1 VKLRWQ
7 LILVSLLTLVL
18 PWAGCQYVEELE
30 MVLRKAEDNSL
41 QARGQLIASRI
52 AERNLSLYGSDQV
65 DGQQSSPAFDL
76 YSLTL
81 ESAPGLDGY
90 ADDWPMAPLPTP
102 WQAGHAHADTRYL
115 AGIRGEY
122 LYLYLESPGPSEDMD
137 VVLALEDGRDR
148 LKRFHFA
155 PGPPGLASPSRLEA
169 AEAVEWRIQS
179 NRQESANRTHIE
191 ARIPLDMVD
200 GRFGFLIRS
209 VAGDNLAG
217 SISNAQ
223 MRPGLLIYGRADL
236 QDLLERY
243 RPAEQRVLLTDAGG
257 WVLARAGEFA
267 TEAGAVDDT
276 RSRMSINARAYRLAL
291 DRQYPAYPD
300 NLQGMAA
307 RLSNAQLETVRQ
319 DSGTTH
325 RYAMPGSDRLILS
338 YALPLNRDGAFA
350 GVLVIEQASDRV
362 LTLAD
367 QALGRLV
374 TLSLLAS
381 LLAAGGL
388 LGYAS
393 YLSLRIGRLRNAAEQ
408 ALQPGGGLRTGL
420 PGVNK
425 GDELGD
431 LARSFQALLAELD
444 DYTRYLKTLGDTL
457 AHELRTPMTVV
468 QSSLDNLQHENLPD
482 SSLPFLRR
490 AGEGVSRL
498 QGILASLREAARIEQ
513 SVGQG
518 GFEKLDLSELV
529 PLLCNGYRDAFPNR
543 RFEFF
548 GTGTPCPVHGSPD
561 LLAQMLDKLVE
572 NAVEFSPGQG
582 LIHIRLE
589 AIDTGW
595 RLAVANE
602 GPRLPAK
609 ARQRLFDSLVS
620 LRGKR
625 DGAPHLGLGL
635 HIVKLIA
642 ENHGGRVSA
651 GDSKNLS
658 GAEFSVVLPAWQA

>member
-1 VKLRWQ
+1 MKLRWQ

-30 MVLRKAEDNSL
+30 AVLRKAEDNSL

-52 AERNLSLYGSDQV
+52 AERNQSLYGSDQLA
-65 DGQQSSPAFDL
+65 GQQSLPAFDV

-81 ESAPGLDGY
+81 ADAPGLDGY
-90 ADDWPMAPLPTP
+90 ADDWPMPPLPTP
-102 WQAGHAHADTRYL
+102 WQAGDSEVGAGYL

-122 LYLYLESPGPSEDMD
+122 VYLYLEAPGTSDSMD
-137 VVLALEDGRDR
+137 VVLSLEDGRDR

-155 PGPPGLASPSRLEA
+155 AAPPGPASPARLES

-179 NRQESANRTHIE
+179 NRQESANRAHIE
-191 ARIPLDMVD
+191 IRLPLDMVD
-200 GRFGFLIRS
+200 GRLGFLIRNP
-209 VAGDNLAG
+209 AGDNLAG
-217 SISNAQ
+217 SISNPQ
-223 MRPGLLIYGRADL
+223 MRPGLLIYGREDL
-236 QDLLERY
+236 QGLLERY
-243 RPAEQRVLLTDAGG
+243 RPAGQRVLLTDPGG
-257 WVLARAGEFA
+257 WVLARAGEFPA
-267 TEAGAVDDT
+267 ENGAMDDT
-276 RSRMSINARAYRLAL
+276 RTRMSINARLYRLAL
-291 DRQYPAYPD
+291 DRQYPVYPE
-300 NLQGMAA
+300 NLLGMVA
-307 RLSNAQLETVRQ
+307 RLADDYLETARQ
-319 DSGTTH
+319 ESGATR
-325 RYAMPGSDRLILS
+325 RYAMPDSDRLILS
-338 YALPLNRDGAFA
+338 YALPLRRDGAFA

-393 YLSLRIGRLRNAAEQ
+393 YLSLRIGRLRNAAER
-408 ALQPGGGLRTGL
+408 ALQPGGGLRTSL

-431 LARSFQALLAELD
+431 LARSFQTLLAELD

-468 QSSLDNLQHENLPD
+468 QSSLDNLQHEDLPD

-490 AGEGVSRL
+490 AEEGVSRL

-518 GFEKLDLSELV
+518 DFEVLDLSKMV

-548 GTGTPCPVHGSPD
+548 GTGTPCPVRGAPD

-572 NAVEFSPGQG
+572 NAVEFSPEQG
-582 LIHIRLE
+582 LIQLRLE
-589 AIDTGW
+589 AVDGGW
-595 RLAVANE
+595 RLGVANE
-602 GPRLPAK
+602 GPRLPAN

-642 ENHGGRVSA
+642 ENHGGSVSA
-651 GDSKNLS
+651 GDSAVLG
-658 GAEFSVVLPAWQA
+658 GAEFRIELPSG